1 VPFSARGQCH
11 ARITDGEEQNRLVL
25 FEFEVTIPE
34 NGRPPTF
41 AVYADRE
48 ADATPDFFRVCNG
61 EAGEMVRDWA
71 QSFRVVEPLS
81 LVS

>member
-1 VPFSARGQCH
+1 V
-11 ARITDGEEQNRLVL
+11 V
-25 FEFEVTIPE
+25 IPE